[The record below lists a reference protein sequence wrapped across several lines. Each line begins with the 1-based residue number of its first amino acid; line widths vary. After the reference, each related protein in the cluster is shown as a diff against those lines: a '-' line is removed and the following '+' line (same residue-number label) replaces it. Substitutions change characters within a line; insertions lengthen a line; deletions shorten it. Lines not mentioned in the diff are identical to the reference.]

1 METLG
6 SLATSEALFVGDSD
20 RAVYPNE
27 ASTTQPFNSRQFGG
41 RWSTVVGRSGQPL
54 SADNPRFHYA
64 ISSHSIQSNPVQFN
78 TLVEEANACRLGLKA
93 P

>member
-1 METLG
+1 ME
-6 SLATSEALFVGDSD
+6 SLATSEALFVGDRD

-27 ASTTQPFNSRQFGG
+27 ASTTQPFNSRQSGG
-41 RWSTVVGRSGQPL
+41 LWSTVVSRSGQPL

-78 TLVEEANACRLGLKA
+78 AFTEEANACHLGLKT